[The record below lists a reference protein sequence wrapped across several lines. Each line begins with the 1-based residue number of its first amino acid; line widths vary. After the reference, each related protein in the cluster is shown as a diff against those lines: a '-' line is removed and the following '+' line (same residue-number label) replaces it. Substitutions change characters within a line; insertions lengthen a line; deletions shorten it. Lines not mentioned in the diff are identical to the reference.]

1 MFGRNIK
8 IGMSTLSLPNE
19 AVNDFETEEELEA
32 LLHTIKN
39 RRYEVGRHDNID
51 MVTDTRENEL

>member
-1 MFGRNIK
+1 
-8 IGMSTLSLPNE
+8 MSTLSLPNE